1 MHSILLALWPPAITP
16 NFCRPNSLK
25 IDSLKPL
32 VILGRQR
39 FRKLIPYG
47 SCKVGFRL
55 GKRKSEAM
63 LGKLDNLC
71 AEDRRAGKKLV
82 SRTSTRTAITVALE
96 QVEQVGVSPCG
107 FIYETLRLYPPV
119 PFEIRKPTQP
129 DTLPSGHHVDQNTR
143 ILICTYA
150 MGRTTWLWGEDYLEV
165 KPERWIT
172 KEGKLRREPPSKF
185 FSFNAGPRN
194 CPGKNLALIMMKAT
208 IATIFHYY
216 NVQVIDQGQNV
227 TLKHGVI
234 LHMKHGLMARIK
246 NRWS

>member
-1 MHSILLALWPPAITP
+1 MKATESSKNEDDFNFLKCYLTEHEVTGPTP
-16 NFCRPNSLK
+16 NSNLIRNNIIFFLLTADDTTSATLSWFFYLISKNS
-25 IDSLKPL
+25 I
-32 VILGRQR
+32 
-39 FRKLIPYG
+39 
-47 SCKVGFRL
+47 
-55 GKRKSEAM
+55 
-63 LGKLDNLC
+63 
-71 AEDRRAGKKLV
+71 RRAGKKLV

-107 FIYETLRLYPPV
+107 FIYETLRLYPPA

-234 LHMKHGLMARIK
+234 LHMKHGLRARIK